1 MPLHV
6 SKYERR
12 DNAPRNE
19 LGKAA
24 LEACR
29 AAREVPG
36 VINSLYY
43 WVNADEIAIMTNAE
57 PGAWGPGSGHEPL
70 VRGTKAMFGLADLA
84 RNTSYEAWADARS
97 GTDTYDLGNS

>member
-36 VINSLYY
+36 VRRRA
-43 WVNADEIAIMTNAE
+43 V
-57 PGAWGPGSGHEPL
+57 GARHEGH
-70 VRGTKAMFGLADLA
+70 VRA
-84 RNTSYEAWADARS
+84 R
-97 GTDTYDLGNS
+97 